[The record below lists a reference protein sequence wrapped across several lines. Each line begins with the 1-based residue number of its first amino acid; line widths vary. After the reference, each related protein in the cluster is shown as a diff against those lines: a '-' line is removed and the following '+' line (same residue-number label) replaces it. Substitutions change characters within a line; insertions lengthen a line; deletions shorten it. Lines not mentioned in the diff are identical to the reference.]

1 MEALI
6 AVFSGVAFLALIIYL
21 WNSDPASKQ
30 DKDAAIKEESP
41 SPGRVHESNEGA
53 LGSSTLQSEYVA
65 QLEQKIDGL
74 KREHAEA
81 SNAVAEYR
89 QKATANDFALQ
100 EAQASSVRSSQRVV
114 ELEAENSHLYRRLAE
129 LDSQQSSRRGEMA
142 SLEHK
147 LAKLA
152 AFEQEVGIL
161 EKEKAELVEKLEK
174 AEIENAA
181 NARASLAL
189 QDLKMKQSEFEDKLA
204 SLREEN
210 KRLLGEISE
219 LRSSLR
225 DKIKTQLDG
234 LQELYRNLTPGLN

>member
-1 MEALI
+1 METLI
-6 AVFSGVAFLALIIYL
+6 AVCSGLAFLALIVYL
-21 WNSDPASKQ
+21 WKSDPAGKQ
-30 DKDAAIKEESP
+30 DKNEAIKEELP
-41 SPGRVHESNEGA
+41 SARSLNEPNEGA
-53 LGSSTLQSEYVA
+53 LFSAARESEHVT

-74 KREHAEA
+74 TREHAEA

-114 ELEAENSHLYRRLAE
+114 ELEAENSLLQRRLVE
-129 LDSQQSSRRGEMA
+129 LDIQQSSRQGEMA

-147 LAKLA
+147 LAKLG

-161 EKEKAELVEKLEK
+161 QKEKAELVEKLEK
-174 AEIENAA
+174 ASTENAA
-181 NARASLAL
+181 NARASLVL
-189 QDLKMKQSEFEDKLA
+189 QDLEAKQSEFEDKLA

-225 DKIKTQLDG
+225 DKIKSQLDG
-234 LQELYRNLTPGLN
+234 LEELYRNLPPG